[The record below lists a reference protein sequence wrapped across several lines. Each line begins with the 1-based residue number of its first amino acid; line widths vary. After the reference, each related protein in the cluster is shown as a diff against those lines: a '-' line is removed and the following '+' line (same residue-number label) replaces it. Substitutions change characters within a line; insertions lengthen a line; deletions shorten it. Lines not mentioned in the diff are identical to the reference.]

1 MSLLEVQQTVYK
13 PFHYEWAYERWKD
26 QQKMHWVGWEVPLG
40 DDVVDWNNNISASEK
55 NLLTHIF
62 RFFTQADVEVNDC
75 YMTKYSTIFKPT
87 EIRMMLSAFSAM
99 ETIHVDA
106 YSLLLD
112 TIGMPESEYSSFFNI
127 KQMRDKYEFLHQFD
141 TSDKRGV
148 AKTLA
153 AFSAFTEG
161 VQLFSSFAILLNF
174 PRHNKLKGMGQIV
187 SFSVRDEDLHASS
200 MIRLFRSF
208 VEENPE
214 IWDDELK
221 REIYEIA
228 EKTVELED
236 AFIDLAFEQ
245 GGIENLTA
253 AEVKKYIR
261 YIADR
266 RLIELGMKNIFKVKK
281 NPLPWVDYMVSG
293 VEHQNFFEGK
303 ATAYAKAATIGQWHE
318 VYESAVFN
326 LREARPTAAQI
337 VPPGVAGRRKLLQK
351 VKAALAEF
359 QKP

>member
-112 TIGMPESEYSSFFNI
+112 TVGMPETEYSAFLKYAQMKDKAEYLHGFNVDT
-127 KQMRDKYEFLHQFD
+127 KRDI
-141 TSDKRGV
+141 

-153 AFSAFTEG
+153 AFGAFTEG

-174 PRHNKLKGMGQIV
+174 PRHKKMRGMGQIV
-187 SFSVRDEDLHASS
+187 SLSVRDEDLHASS
-200 MIRLFRSF
+200 IIKLFRTF

-221 REIYEIA
+221 AEIYAIA

-236 AFIDLAFEQ
+236 AFIDLAFEA
-245 GGIENLTA
+245 GNIENLTP
-253 AEVKKYIR
+253 AEVKQYIR

-281 NPLPWVDYMVSG
+281 NPLPWIDYLVSG
-293 VEHQNFFEGK
+293 VEHTNFFENK
-303 ATAYAKAATIGQWHE
+303 ATAYAKAATKGNWHQTFD
-318 VYESAVFN
+318 SAVFN
-326 LREARPTAAQI
+326 LRESKPTAEQI
-337 VPPGVAGRRKLLQK
+337 VPPGVKGRRKLLQK

>member
-1 MSLLEVQQTVYK
+1 MSLLEVNHHVYK
-13 PFHYEWAYERWKD
+13 PFQYDWCYDAWKT
-26 QQKMHWVGWEVPLG
+26 QQKLHWVGWEIPLG
-40 DDVVDWNNNISASEK
+40 DDVVDWNNNITAKEK

-75 YMTKYSTIFKPT
+75 YMTKYSQVFRPT
-87 EIRMMLSAFSAM
+87 EVRMMLSAFSAM

-112 TIGMPESEYSSFFNI
+112 TVGMPETEYSAFLKY
-127 KQMRDKYEFLHQFD
+127 KQMKDKAEYLHGFGVDTKRDI
-141 TSDKRGV
+141 

-153 AFSAFTEG
+153 VFSAFTEG

-174 PRHNKLKGMGQIV
+174 PRHNKMKGMGQIV

-200 MIRLFRSF
+200 MIRLFRTF

-221 REIYEIA
+221 QEIYSIA

-281 NPLPWVDYMVSG
+281 NPLPWVDYLVSG

-303 ATAYAKAATIGQWHE
+303 ATAYAKAATQGQWHD
-318 VYESAVFN
+318 VYESATFPLRPKN
-326 LREARPTAAQI
+326 LNHPKTPDPKRS
-337 VPPGVAGRRKLLQK
+337 VVDKL
-351 VKAALAEF
+351 KAAIAEF